1 MSRKLFFLL
10 VSLLSFSSL
19 WAQQYAGPNPAVL
32 RSTGTQ
38 QSTEF
43 EISQMVGRFEAGDQQ
58 LELMAKT
65 GAMALQAS
73 PANQQLFEEIFQ
85 PQANRLLVIKA
96 DLSALTL
103 SSTPQYASVPVEV
116 QWNDQSVQT
125 NVTMEVSLK
134 AQSLTFDLDLTLPL
148 SAVQL
153 AVPATH
159 KSQFSD
165 ELTISMDD
173 ASLMVR

>member
-10 VSLLSFSSL
+10 VSLLSVSSL
-19 WAQQYAGPNPAVL
+19 WAQQYAGPNAAVL
-32 RSTGTQ
+32 RSAGTQ

-103 SSTPQYASVPVEV
+103 SSTPQKASVPVEV

-125 NVTMEVSLK
+125 TVAMEVSLK
-134 AQSLTFDLDLTLPL
+134 AQSFTFDLDLTLPL
-148 SAVQL
+148 SAVKL
-153 AVPATH
+153 TVPGPH
-159 KSQFSD
+159 KGQFSD
-165 ELTISMDD
+165 QITLSMEG
-173 ASLMVR
+173 ATLEVR